1 MTATMISAVSSRM
14 VCWLPAVVSAFTAA
28 GPVTAPASPAGAL
41 AAGAAIAARM
51 AVTASRSVLP
61 ELACPVMF
69 TVNATALPSAE
80 ACSGPG
86 AASPVTWP
94 ASPAT
99 AVRAAVITARSAGVR
114 GPFPAAKTTM
124 AALVC
129 GCPPVCSAACWSR
142 ATLVEAA
149 EAGR

>member
-1 MTATMISAVSSRM
+1 MISAVSSSA
-14 VCWLPAVVSAFTAA
+14 VCWLPEVVSAFTAA
-28 GPVTAPASPAGAL
+28 GPVTALASPAGAR

-51 AVTASRSVLP
+51 AVTASRSMLS
-61 ELACPVMF
+61 ELACPVMS
-69 TVNATALPSAE
+69 TVNATAWPSAE
-80 ACSGPG
+80 ACGAPG
-86 AASPVTWP
+86 AARPVTWP

-99 AVRAAVITARSAGVR
+99 AVRAEAITARSAGVR
-114 GPFPAAKTTM
+114 GPRPVAKTTM

-129 GCPPVCSAACWSR
+129 GCPAVCSAACWSR